1 MTMDMLT
8 LLRSYF
14 NNRVY
19 ASTCVVTV
27 LVKVLN
33 VNQMLSSLIELVT
46 NLLQQFNSLL
56 NMRVTS
62 KFQVKG
68 LIIMCLIL
76 KFFSES

>member
-1 MTMDMLT
+1 MDMLT

-14 NNRVY
+14 NNGVY

-33 VNQMLSSLIELVT
+33 VNLMLSSLIELVT
-46 NLLQQFNSLL
+46 NVLQQFNSLL

-62 KFQVKG
+62 KLQVKG

-76 KFFSES
+76 KFFNES